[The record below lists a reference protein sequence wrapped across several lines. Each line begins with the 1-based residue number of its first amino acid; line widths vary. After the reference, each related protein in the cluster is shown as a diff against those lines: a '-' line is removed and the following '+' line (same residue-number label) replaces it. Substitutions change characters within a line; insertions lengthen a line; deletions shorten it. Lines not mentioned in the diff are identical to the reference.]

1 MSWVDEELADSC
13 KSDHDRWL
21 EYIEL
26 ADKLRN
32 RIKHLSMKLETAID
46 ALEFYTNI
54 VGLCHDD
61 GRVARYALKQIK
73 QYD

>member
-1 MSWVDEELADSC
+1 
-13 KSDHDRWL
+13 
-21 EYIEL
+21 
-26 ADKLRN
+26 
-32 RIKHLSMKLETAID
+32 MKLETAID